1 MVIVPEATQSIRPAE
16 PLVQLQVKEFIK
28 LRERMESLDLANIV
42 ADRKKARL
50 LAMNLCDASREL
62 VFRLHRITRRQLT
75 ELIEEFEVAAGII
88 EGWPLAELSE
98 TEQETILNYGKHIHE
113 RAATL
118 RKHLTPAG

>member
-16 PLVQLQVKEFIK
+16 PLVQLQVKEFVK
-28 LRERMESLDLANIV
+28 LRERMEALDLANIV
-42 ADRKKARL
+42 ADCRKARL

-75 ELIEEFEVAAGII
+75 ELIKEFELAAGIV
-88 EGWPLAELSE
+88 EEWPLADLTESE
-98 TEQETILNYGKHIHE
+98 RDTILNYGKHIHV
-113 RAATL
+113 RAETL